1 MRHVLIV
8 AHQTLRSPQLR
19 EAIADRAAAG
29 PVTFHLVVPE
39 YHGDGFTWDEGHVRV
54 EAEHRLEEAR
64 LAYLA
69 DGYAVTG
76 EVGDSN
82 PAYAVD
88 NVLRRGDM
96 PSFDEIVVST
106 LPGRI
111 SKWMGMDAPAR
122 IRRSTRLPVTHLE
135 AEMRAILARQ

>member
-29 PVTFHLVVPE
+29 PVTFHLVVPMS
-39 YHGDGFTWDEGHVRV
+39 HGDGFTWNEGQVHV

-69 DGYAVTG
+69 EGYAVTG

-88 NVLRRGDM
+88 NVLRRGDRT
-96 PSFDEIVVST
+96 SFDEIVVST
-106 LPGRI
+106 LPSRI

-122 IRRSTRLPVTHLE
+122 IRRSTHVTVTHLE
-135 AEMRAILARQ
+135 SEIAHH